1 MNPPTEEER
10 RKLER
15 CERGRFIRPSAL
27 NGWQATPK
35 GLLLIYAD
43 FSRELLEMPEQEAAD
58 NAIFLSHEKEQEI
71 VCITWDD
78 LPTK

>member
-1 MNPPTEEER
+1 MNLPTEEER

-15 CERGRFIRPSAL
+15 CKRCRFIRTSAL
-27 NGWQATPK
+27 NSWQATPD

-58 NAIFLSHEKEQEI
+58 NAFFLAQEIDRKI
-71 VCITWDD
+71 VCITWEK
-78 LPTK
+78 LPAK

>member
-15 CERGRFIRPSAL
+15 CKRGRFIRPSAL

-35 GLLLIYAD
+35 GLLLIYTD

-58 NAIFLSHEKEQEI
+58 NAVFLSQENEREI
-71 VCITWDD
+71 VCLTWEN

>member
-15 CERGRFIRPSAL
+15 CKRGRFIRPSAL
-27 NGWQATPK
+27 NGWQATPE

-43 FSRELLEMPEQEAAD
+43 FSRELLEMPEQDAAD
-58 NAIFLSHEKEQEI
+58 NAIFIDREIDRKI
-71 VCITWDD
+71 VCITWENR
-78 LPTK
+78 PTK

>member
-1 MNPPTEEER
+1 MKPPTEEER

-27 NGWQATPK
+27 IGWEATPK

-58 NAIFLSHEKEQEI
+58 NAVFLAQEKEQEI
-71 VCITWDD
+71 VCITWEN